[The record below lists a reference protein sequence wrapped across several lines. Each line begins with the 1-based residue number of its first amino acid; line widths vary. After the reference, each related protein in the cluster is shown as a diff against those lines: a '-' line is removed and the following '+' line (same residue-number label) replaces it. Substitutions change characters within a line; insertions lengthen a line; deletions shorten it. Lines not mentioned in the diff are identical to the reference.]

1 MDINFD
7 STKSRR
13 KRRRITGV
21 IVIAVILVTGLAV
34 LGVLTSDGPEYQM
47 RLSTI
52 EENHALKEKIAEL
65 EDEVAD
71 LKKELKKAQS
81 EPDEASE
88 MPASPRD

>member
-7 STKSRR
+7 SSRNRR

-21 IVIAVILVTGLAV
+21 VVIAVILVTGLAV
-34 LGVLTSDGPEYQM
+34 LGILTSDGPEYQM

-52 EENHALKEKIAEL
+52 EENHALKEKVAEL

-81 EPDEASE
+81 VPTETPE
-88 MPASPRD
+88 MPTSPRD